1 MVSDNHDETATDPQ
15 EERVLAHLKG
25 VKWERVGKG
34 RLLLTDKRIEFET
47 KGGLFSSPR
56 VALSVALGAV
66 LSAEFD
72 NASNTLGLKWLDES
86 NERVICRLNL
96 PKGEAAA
103 NLCRSLNRALESLR
117 IESEQRARLDRY
129 QAFLWQTSYSVWI
142 MVGRLLQI
150 VKELTREGWDMVDIS
165 LDEIREVSSAQPSL
179 LSADV
184 VSQIEA
190 LAEAVPS
197 RDASLVLRE
206 AVASVKALGISV
218 SNELSPAG
226 EWGELAVEK
235 SHGLNWR
242 GIRYIFLFA
251 GMYSLLTARQE
262 VDDTVKIQELLPRV
276 ARLSSIVTDIVSPE
290 RSPAPSEEDGVS
302 SAVEASA
309 RDIENTLRINAGVA

>member
-1 MVSDNHDETATDPQ
+1 MSDNHNQTAADPQ
-15 EERVLAHLKG
+15 DERVLAHLKG

-34 RLLLTDKRIEFET
+34 RLLLTDRRIEFEK

-56 VALSVALGAV
+56 VAFSAALNAG

-72 NASNTLGLKWLDES
+72 NASNTLGLKWLDEN

-96 PKGEAAA
+96 PKGDATA

-117 IESEQRARLDRY
+117 LESEQSARLDRY
-129 QAFLWQTSYSVWI
+129 HAYLWQTSYSVWTI
-142 MVGRLLQI
+142 VGRLLQI
-150 VKELTREGWDMVDIS
+150 VKELTREGWDVVDTS
-165 LDEIREVSSAQPSL
+165 LDEIREVSSARPEL
-179 LSADV
+179 FSADV

-206 AVASVKALGISV
+206 TVASVKALGISL

-226 EWGELAVEK
+226 QWGGLALEE
-235 SHGLNWR
+235 SPRLNWR
-242 GIRYIFLFA
+242 DIRYIFLFA

-262 VDDTVKIQELLPRV
+262 VDDTIKIQELLPRV

-290 RSPAPSEEDGVS
+290 RSSTVSEEDGVS

-309 RDIENTLRINAGVA
+309 QDIGNALRINAGMA